1 MATWPNGLL
10 FHRYDIY
17 KPTWSFRDRKPYRQR
32 RIPEFHF
39 RKTHGT
45 LAQRV
50 IRMKDKAKKEKCMNF
65 KSMSKM
71 FVGVVMAILLSAGIA
86 PAAKKKVLF
95 IDSYHVG
102 YPWSDGELQGVKSII
117 GDKYDMK
124 VIHMDTKRNAS
135 AEAKKKAGEEA
146 RAEIDSWKPDVV
158 ITADDNAAKLVIVP
172 FYMDS
177 DIPFVFCGINW
188 DASSY
193 GFPSRNVTGVLEV
206 SVIKPLLDS
215 IQKFAKGT
223 RVGFIGNDN
232 ETDRKEADNLIKLG
246 VQFSSVKFVKTFDE
260 WKMEYSKL
268 QDETDMLIFINNAGI
283 SDWNDAEAVKFTR
296 QNTKIP
302 SGSSHD
308 FMAPFVL
315 AVYAKIAE
323 EQGELA
329 AGIAINILEGKSV
342 KDFPIVSNK
351 KGQMYI
357 NMAIAEKLGVQ
368 FPLETL
374 KKAKVIKE

>member
-1 MATWPNGLL
+1 
-10 FHRYDIY
+10 
-17 KPTWSFRDRKPYRQR
+17 
-32 RIPEFHF
+32 
-39 RKTHGT
+39 
-45 LAQRV
+45 
-50 IRMKDKAKKEKCMNF
+50 MNV
-65 KSMSKM
+65 KSMLKM
-71 FVGVVMAILLSAGIA
+71 FVGVVMAILLSAGTA

-102 YPWSDGELQGVKSII
+102 YTWSDGELQGVKSVI
-117 GDKYDMK
+117 GDKYDLK

-146 RAEIDSWKPDVV
+146 KAEIDSWKPDVV

-260 WKMEYSKL
+260 WKTEYSKL
-268 QDETDMLIFINNAGI
+268 QDEADMLIFINNAGI

-296 QNTKIP
+296 ENTKIP

-315 AVYAKIAE
+315 VVYAKIAE
-323 EQGELA
+323 EQGELG

-351 KGQMYI
+351 KGQMYV
-357 NMAIAEKLGVQ
+357 NMVIAEKLGVQ
-368 FPLETL
+368 FPLETI